1 MTIWSGEINE
11 LNKLYS
17 SFKGSMPDIVKE
29 MEQLIQTSDPNVV
42 MLYSRRCLEVI
53 ITDLCETELKRP
65 RKTEPLKGII
75 DKLNSEEKVPAH
87 IITSMISLNSMA
99 NYGAHPKDFD
109 VEQVKPVLNN
119 LAIIIK
125 WYLKHKNF
133 QIISK
138 TVTDSA
144 VEEAQEKVYVVPEH
158 SQSGRTK
165 SKWKYFFVPFGVV
178 LAFLVFLFI
187 LKWGLSFLANQN
199 ESDMYMYIDA
209 YRTVQIGDQIWMAEN
224 LRTTKF
230 NDGTPI
236 PLVEE
241 ESDWIN
247 LTTPGYC
254 WYENDRKGYGAT
266 YGPLY
271 NWYTV
276 ETGKLCPVGWHVP
289 TETDW
294 EKLRNF
300 VGDSVYFSYINDSLI
315 LTRVSG
321 MKLKEAGSNHWEYND
336 SIYSTD
342 EFGFS
347 ALPGGAR
354 SVYGHFFEIGLFGA
368 WWSSTEYDE
377 DDAVGLTMSGNNN
390 ETHLSTMWYKKF
402 GLSVRCVKDEKI
414 SEIDK

>member
-1 MTIWSGEINE
+1 
-11 LNKLYS
+11 
-17 SFKGSMPDIVKE
+17 
-29 MEQLIQTSDPNVV
+29 
-42 MLYSRRCLEVI
+42 
-53 ITDLCETELKRP
+53 
-65 RKTEPLKGII
+65 
-75 DKLNSEEKVPAH
+75 
-87 IITSMISLNSMA
+87 
-99 NYGAHPKDFD
+99 
-109 VEQVKPVLNN
+109 
-119 LAIIIK
+119 
-125 WYLKHKNF
+125 
-133 QIISK
+133 
-138 TVTDSA
+138 
-144 VEEAQEKVYVVPEH
+144 
-158 SQSGRTK
+158 
-165 SKWKYFFVPFGVV
+165 
-178 LAFLVFLFI
+178 
-187 LKWGLSFLANQN
+187 
-199 ESDMYMYIDA
+199 
-209 YRTVQIGDQIWMAEN
+209 MAEN

-271 NWYTV
+271 NWYAV

-289 TETDW
+289 TDMDW

-300 VGDSVYFSYINDSLI
+300 VGDSVYFSYINDKKI

-321 MKLKEAGSNHWEYND
+321 MKLKEAGSNHWEFND

-368 WWSSTEYDE
+368 WWSSTERDE
-377 DDAVGLTMSGNNN
+377 DR
-390 ETHLSTMWYKKF
+390 K
-402 GLSVRCVKDEKI
+402 SVV
-414 SEIDK
+414 